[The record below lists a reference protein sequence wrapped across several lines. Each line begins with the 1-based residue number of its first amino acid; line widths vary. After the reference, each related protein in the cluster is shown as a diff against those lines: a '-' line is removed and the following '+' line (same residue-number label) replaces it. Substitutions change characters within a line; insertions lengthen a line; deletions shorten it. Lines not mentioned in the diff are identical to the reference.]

1 MSETKDKAKASQ
13 PTVEELQASV
23 AEQGL
28 VIKNQE
34 ATITELIEQ
43 VEKLGGR
50 LASGKIT
57 LKHKKITYEVIGK
70 NVPTLGLEEFKG
82 AKAIPAEDLE
92 KHPALVE
99 RYLEKGHGF
108 IVPVV
113 EG

>member
-1 MSETKDKAKASQ
+1 MPNEKNTAKASQ
-13 PTVEELQASV
+13 PTVEELVAKV

-28 VIKNQE
+28 VIKTQE

-50 LASGKIT
+50 LASGKVT
-57 LKHKKITYEVIGK
+57 LKHKKVTYEVIGK

-82 AKAIPAEDLE
+82 AKSIPAEELE
-92 KHPALVE
+92 KHPELVE

-113 EG
+113 ED